1 MNRTRSFEKL
11 MAGLVLVN
19 LQLFAEANTN
29 TTGSESLS
37 PELRTFYDKALIRL
51 AEPNLIHDQF
61 GQKRPIPK
69 NGGQTVNFRRFDS
82 LPKAMTP
89 LTEGVT
95 PNGQSLKVTSITAA
109 VSQYGGYVTVSD
121 ILDLTAPDPVV
132 VEATKSIAGQAS
144 RSIDTVVRNV
154 LNSGTNVLYA
164 GGKTSRSALTV
175 DDKITPELVFRA
187 ATILRAQN
195 APTING
201 GYVAIIHPYVA
212 YDLMRSSEW
221 IDVNKYSNASAIF
234 NGEIGKLGGVRFVQ
248 TSEARILKD
257 DTCPASSYK
266 ASTDTSVVSGKI
278 YYTKSGDTYTKVASP
293 TGNPSTSSYY
303 EADSYSAVFSTL
315 FLGANAY
322 GSTEITGGGLEHIVK
337 PRGSGEDPLNQRAT
351 VGWKATKTAEILVEQ
366 YILRLESCS
375 TYSSEALAN

>member
-1 MNRTRSFEKL
+1 MNRTKSFEML
-11 MAGLVLVN
+11 MAGLAIVN

-29 TTGSESLS
+29 ATNSDALK
-37 PELRTFYDKALIRL
+37 PEVRTFYDKALIRL

-69 NGGQTVNFRRFDS
+69 NGGQTINFRRFNS
-82 LPKAMTP
+82 LPKAMKP

-95 PNGQSLKVTSITAA
+95 PDGQSLKVSEITAV

-121 ILDLTAPDPVV
+121 MLDMTGPDPVI
-132 VEATKSIAGQAS
+132 VETTKGIAAQAS
-144 RSIDTVVRNV
+144 QTLDTVVRNV

-164 GGKTSRSALTV
+164 GGKTSRAALTAE
-175 DDKITPELVFRA
+175 DKITPEMVFKA

-201 GYVAIIHPYVA
+201 SYVAIIHPYA
-212 YDLMRSSEW
+212 AFDLMRSTEW
-221 IDVNKYSNASAIF
+221 IEVNKYSNATAIF

-248 TSEARILKD
+248 SSEALIMKD
-257 DTCPASSYK
+257 NTCPISSYK
-266 ASTDTSVVSGKI
+266 ASTDTAVVEGKT
-278 YYTKSGDTYTKVASP
+278 YYTKSGETYTKVQNP

-303 EADSYSAVFSTL
+303 EAEHRAVFSTL
-315 FLGANAY
+315 FLGENAY

-337 PRGSGEDPLNQRAT
+337 QLGSGDDPLNQRAT
-351 VGWKATKTAEILVEQ
+351 VGWKATKVAEILVEQ
-366 YILRLESCS
+366 YIVRLESCS
-375 TYSSEALAN
+375 AYSSEAEAN